1 MAQCA
6 SSQILAGSAAEL
18 QSIYGAEWVRRWAR
32 TLNFGRWVADN
43 SLATAARLWRARLE
57 ASAQEEAR
65 APAAAERGRELR
77 ERAAAGSK
85 VQEVLKATE
94 KAKGQALS
102 FGRGASSWFKQKVQ
116 GRAAEEATSKAAA
129 DAKAALGLEASPSF
143 SADESEVEF
152 ESERSGGR
160 RGSVP
165 EADAVPT
172 PPPPEAAAPSEAAG
186 GLGLAPPAGGLAS
199 AGGEDGAV
207 GGGLGDGAEGGGD
220 GGQLEAAPPPA
231 GAAAAAAPSEA
242 ASAASKARSNSDFFG
257 ARVDG
262 LAHGAGV
269 LYLGF

>member
-1 MAQCA
+1 LALAAKLELACRAADADDGRYEGSGDWARATLHSYFAGMAQYA

-43 SLATAARLWRARLE
+43 SLSTAARLWRARLE

-65 APAAAERGRELR
+65 APAATERGREMR

-116 GRAAEEATSKAAA
+116 GRAAEEAASKAAG
-129 DAKAALGLEASPSF
+129 AKAALGLEASSSF
-143 SADESEVEF
+143 SADESES
-152 ESERSGGR
+152 ESERSSGR

-165 EADAVPT
+165 EA
-172 PPPPEAAAPSEAAG
+172 
-186 GLGLAPPAGGLAS
+186 
-199 AGGEDGAV
+199 
-207 GGGLGDGAEGGGD
+207 
-220 GGQLEAAPPPA
+220 
-231 GAAAAAAPSEA
+231 
-242 ASAASKARSNSDFFG
+242 
-257 ARVDG
+257 
-262 LAHGAGV
+262 
-269 LYLGF
+269 